1 MKKLIMLVALV
12 AMTGCS
18 QLRNVSSE
26 GLTYKNGSVYHNE
39 IAIAK
44 LSGVEIAYDNRKL
57 VREVTF
63 KLNGPEYNQ
72 YAYGIIKLIT
82 KQNPSWEVEVEIDPY
97 ADILK

>member
-1 MKKLIMLVALV
+1 MKKLIMLFALV
-12 AMTGCS
+12 AMTSCAG
-18 QLRNVSSE
+18 LRNVSSE

-63 KLNGPEYNQ
+63 KLNSPEYNQ

-97 ADILK
+97 SEILK

>member
-1 MKKLIMLVALV
+1 MLFALL
-12 AMTGCS
+12 AMTSCS

-26 GLTYKNGSVYHNE
+26 GLTYKNGNVYHNGVS
-39 IAIAK
+39 IAK

-63 KLNGPEYNQ
+63 KLNGPEYNP

-97 ADILK
+97 AEILK

>member
-1 MKKLIMLVALV
+1 MKKLIILFALV
-12 AMTGCS
+12 AMTSCAG
-18 QLRNVSSE
+18 LRNVSSE

-63 KLNGPEYNQ
+63 KLNSSEYNHF
-72 YAYGIIKLIT
+72 AYGIIKLIT
-82 KQNPSWEVEVEIDPY
+82 ERNPKWEVEVEIDSR

>member
-1 MKKLIMLVALV
+1 MKKLIMIFALF
-12 AMTGCS
+12 AITSCS
-18 QLRNVSSE
+18 ELRHVSSE

-63 KLNGPEYNQ
+63 KLNSSEYNHF
-72 YAYGIIKLIT
+72 AYGIIKLIT
-82 KQNPSWEVEVEIDPY
+82 ERNPKWEVEVEIDSR